1 MSHLNAIITLLVSG
15 SKPIQQAKTA
25 HGIRSSDF
33 ARLYIITLAVSVGDV
48 ESSTGQRSD
57 GLFYWCVMNY
67 YAFHIGD
74 YKAHTQ
80 HLTPMEDL
88 IYRRML
94 DLYYLNE
101 SPLPDA
107 QKIARSICLRDHISD
122 IETILSEF
130 FVDTPDGFIHPRC
143 EREIKAMNE
152 KSGKAKASAQARWK
166 KSSDANAMRNGCERN
181 ANASKNNANAS
192 NSDANAMR
200 NGCERNAPNTQY
212 PIPNTKKK
220 EEENAR
226 MFSDSDSRRFFTM
239 PMDWSPDHDEL
250 QKYVDGKIHAGKPL
264 TLEQVM
270 EHLPDY
276 REATHAK
283 GERRTESEWCR
294 ALVKWAQRCLL
305 NPKPEEKPKA
315 PAPVKK
321 TEYWQPDPKRMM
333 THEELAAL
341 EAGRALLR

>member
-1 MSHLNAIITLLVSG
+1 MEKV
-15 SKPIQQAKTA
+15 
-25 HGIRSSDF
+25 
-33 ARLYIITLAVSVGDV
+33 
-48 ESSTGQRSD
+48 
-57 GLFYWCVMNY
+57 
-67 YAFHIGD
+67 IG
-74 YKAHTQ
+74 
-80 HLTPMEDL
+80 
-88 IYRRML
+88 
-94 DLYYLNE
+94 
-101 SPLPDA
+101 
-107 QKIARSICLRDHISD
+107 
-122 IETILSEF
+122 
-130 FVDTPDGFIHPRC
+130 C
-143 EREIKAMNE
+143 ER
-152 KSGKAKASAQARWK
+152 
-166 KSSDANAMRNGCERN
+166 MRNGCERN